1 MSKIEKYEKF
11 VESINENNTESDMYH
26 ILKLREDVNNGEIT
40 MEELSSELNNL
51 EKTSLIAHIINDFFS
66 RKEYFNK

>member
-1 MSKIEKYEKF
+1 MKNSQKVLMK
-11 VESINENNTESDMYH
+11 T

-51 EKTSLIAHIINDFFS
+51 EKTSLIARIINDFFS
-66 RKEYFNK
+66 RKEYFNKENKRG